1 MSTRIL
7 TGNITDISEH
17 ARPGFALQVVVTPT
31 AITPTGII
39 PESVEPIET
48 DADGNFAIEV
58 ATGVQLEVKL
68 SDAFRRIGTTTNV
81 GNGNIIKRGMV
92 VPHGVSPI
100 TVQAVLTLNT
110 EPDAPGDL
118 ITLAN
123 EHIGNQS
130 NPHNVTAAQLHL
142 DNVANVSPA
151 DLPISDATQ
160 IAIDAVDDAITAH
173 TADHDN
179 PHGVTAHQTDAYT
192 QAETDSMVSG
202 VTSAIAVVSGRT
214 DTLENRVDA
223 IDTDLGDLDTEQS
236 SIALALSNH
245 VADMGNPHGTTK
257 AQLGLANADNTADVD
272 KPVSTATQNALN
284 LKANT
289 ADLGSAAFANTGAFA
304 TAAQGTKADSAVQ
317 PAGIAG
323 LITDQHTHGNKAV
336 LDGITD
342 AKLVPQ
348 NGKWYQELRRGV
360 TNPEWID
367 PPGMTIPLVTMTP
380 DLSLSRDGVL
390 APTIPGTMM
399 VVNTDD
405 GKAWV
410 PQEATTNLI
419 PNPVFAVNA
428 TGWINVTRDTS
439 WAYTTDWGYT
449 FVASGLVTGFNYGYI
464 TNFTIPATAHTMSAI
479 VRNNAPGPREFAIR
493 YDGIN
498 AGMVTIAAGAIGL
511 VVATYTGAN
520 IPKAAGVYVTNF
532 VAGDTF
538 NIGYFQVEQK
548 TYATPIA
555 VGSMGSGWEWA
566 GGANASASNRANAT
580 VTLSL
585 PWLAGTGL
593 ENLGSIYVRRYIDS
607 PRGTYSGV
615 VQLLGGVDAPPIMQM
630 RQDLGNLKQIIGISE
645 PTYVEH
651 NRPESVGL
659 ADVYLGWN
667 ATQIFGETTNTG
679 MVTQARSGSSPMW
692 GANIPLL
699 YIGSNSSVSP
709 YVVAVLLFDRL
720 LTRAEKDLL
729 KKTPTSKL
737 AGMGAFYALAPQAG
751 ADPGFV
757 PTNKIA
763 AGGTTMR
770 NAPGTGSD
778 TIATLNAD
786 TRVTDTTGRQNVSG
800 VDYARVTTSV
810 LGSGWVPL
818 TALAAL

>member
-1 MSTRIL
+1 M
-7 TGNITDISEH
+7 
-17 ARPGFALQVVVTPT
+17 T
-31 AITPTGII
+31 AP
-39 PESVEPIET
+39 PYP
-48 DADGNFAIEV
+48 A
-58 ATGVQLEVKL
+58 K
-68 SDAFRRIGTTTNV
+68 GTTDWYE
-81 GNGNIIKRGMV
+81 
-92 VPHGVSPI
+92 PLHDY
-100 TVQAVLTLNT
+100 T
-110 EPDAPGDL
+110 EGIRD
-118 ITLAN
+118 
-123 EHIGNQS
+123 E
-130 NPHNVTAAQLHL
+130 
-142 DNVANVSPA
+142 A
-151 DLPISDATQ
+151 DDK
-160 IAIDAVDDAITAH
+160 
-173 TADHDN
+173 
-179 PHGVTAHQTDAYT
+179 
-192 QAETDSMVSG
+192 
-202 VTSAIAVVSGRT
+202 
-214 DTLENRVDA
+214 
-223 IDTDLGDLDTEQS
+223 
-236 SIALALSNH
+236 LALK
-245 VADMGNPHGTTK
+245 ADTASLGT
-257 AQLGLANADNTADVD
+257 
-272 KPVSTATQNALN
+272 
-284 LKANT
+284 
-289 ADLGSAAFANTGAFA
+289 AAFANTGAFA

-323 LITDQHTHGNKAV
+323 LITDQHTHANKLV

-380 DLSLSRDGVL
+380 DMSLSRDGVL
-390 APTIPGTMM
+390 TPTVTTPR
-399 VVNTDD
+399 VVDVD
-405 GKAWV
+405 GGHAWFM
-410 PQEATTNLI
+410 EEGTTNRVK
-419 PNPVFAVNA
+419 NPRNITASASANFLKTTYVDAEGF
-428 TGWINVTRDTS
+428 TVTR
-439 WAYTTDWGYT
+439 
-449 FVASGLVTGFNYGYI
+449 I
-464 TNFTIPATAHTMSAI
+464 E
-479 VRNNAPGPREFAIR
+479 R
-493 YDGIN
+493 
-498 AGMVTIAAGAIGL
+498 IAAGNYAQISNMFSGES
-511 VVATYTGAN
+511 
-520 IPKAAGVYVTNF
+520 IAAGTPITFSCEIRGYRASSHFGASSLQLRNAANDLIYNTRLSYSELYPHATNWQRMWATAAAQAEI
-532 VAGDTF
+532 VVSGVWNVDSWAGAVGDWF
-538 NIGYFQVEQK
+538 EVRKFQSEDK
-548 TYATPIA
+548 SYATSYA
-555 VGSMGSGWEWA
+555 DGSLGTGYSWSGTP
-566 GGANASASNRANAT
+566 NASASNRANAT

-607 PRGTYSGV
+607 PRGTYNGV
-615 VQLLGGVDAPPIMQM
+615 VQLRGGASTPPIMQM

-692 GANIPLL
+692 GANIPSL

-810 LGSGWVPL
+810 LGSGWIPL